1 MQSRHFRR
9 VGLTFGALL
18 AAVLFFMGGAAL
30 RLLMGP
36 ISLGPFADAIEDA
49 VNGSL
54 TGLVVRFD
62 QAVLEW
68 SREDGQINLVI
79 LGTNVFDASGR
90 IVAQAPKADL
100 DFDAASIFS
109 GKIALKRFALLGVQ
123 LTARRDV
130 SGALKLGFGASP
142 SDVDLYRV
150 IRETLENGQGGESS
164 LETFSIGDARLA
176 FRDDITGL
184 FIVSP
189 DVGFVIENKGG
200 VFTASLDAAIEIS
213 GALAH
218 VSATAVLNEAGM
230 PSDGTLIVTGLDLA
244 AVAANSPQFLVLAP
258 YVLETDLTAQYR
270 LGDNGRVA
278 ETSFTLSGLGEIAL
292 EGIAKRYQID
302 DFSLQATYTAAD
314 SRIVIDNAHAAGPSG
329 SADLSGIVGLNW
341 NDTGLAGLSLDIQAE
356 AVRLADAELF
366 SEPLDLDTVVV
377 SAEYD
382 IAARDI
388 LWEQLRLSGRGLD
401 AEFEGRTSFPEGLS
415 PGLTLTGT
423 IGRLSVADALHVW
436 PLIVGRGARGWI
448 ADNVHDG
455 FLGPL
460 GLATDI
466 APGMLD
472 AGALPAGAISLAFPV
487 ENLSANYM
495 RGLTPVSELQG
506 EGSLSGNVFR
516 LSATSGKIGPLSITG
531 GIVEIPDLHLPHP
544 PGHIMAS
551 VAGSMKD
558 VLTLIDMEPL
568 GYPTRFRVNPQDV
581 TGTALVDLDIQLP
594 MKRGL
599 LIEEVQIAV
608 STVTDG
614 LGLPVQAGRVLSDG
628 DATIFVDNDHLTAE
642 GMGALNGVPMQF
654 AWEEIFE
661 AEADAMTTRV
671 DVVGTLDEDGRRS
684 LRLAL
689 PEWLT
694 GPIAMTASFIGRRF
708 DFDRAEI
715 RADLSATA
723 ADLEAINLVK
733 EPGQALLGSGI
744 IEFVEGGGLHI
755 REMQATGSGIALEGE
770 LDLDPTG
777 RLIAASLPSVRYG
790 VHGDLALTLDAPEGA
805 IPSWRITGRGMD
817 ASRLFAE
824 KEVPGVEQYSAPDI
838 FEEEEAPI
846 APVSVIATLD
856 EIFIRDGVVLRGV
869 NFRFA
874 IAEGERLTDFH
885 LDATGIQDAAITAR
899 FNTAADGSRYLNLA
913 SDNAGVF
920 VHTFT
925 GFTSLQGGELAID
938 ASFPAPAAEGMPL
951 PSQDYSGTIRI
962 TDFSVIDQP
971 FMARLFSIGSLDGPL
986 RLLQD
991 DGIPFAELEAPFV
1004 ASGGKLAL
1012 RDGVASG
1019 MAMGVSFQG
1028 MIDRDRDTIDINGS
1042 LVPVYGLNSML
1053 GALPI
1058 VGDLLVSKDGEGI
1071 IGMTYAARGELDEPQ
1086 VLVNP
1091 LSVLTPGI
1099 FRRIFE
1105 FGGPPAEFGPTAV
1118 APAVPPPGAT
1128 QTE

>member
-1 MQSRHFRR
+1 MRSRHFRR
-9 VGLTFGALL
+9 VGLTFGALV

-90 IVAQAPKADL
+90 IVAQAPKSDL

-130 SGALKLGFGASP
+130 SGALKLGFGAP
-142 SDVDLYRV
+142 QSDVDLYQV
-150 IRETLENGQGGESS
+150 IRQTLESGQGGEAS
-164 LETFSIGDARLA
+164 LESFSIGDARLA

-184 FIVSP
+184 FVVSP
-189 DVGFVIENKGG
+189 DVGFVIENRDG

-213 GALAH
+213 GAPATL
-218 VSATAVLNEAGM
+218 SATAVLNEAGM
-230 PSDGTLIVTGLDLA
+230 PGDGTLTVTGLDLA
-244 AVAANSPQFLVLAP
+244 AVAANSAQFLVLAP
-258 YVLETDLTAQYR
+258 YALKTDLTAQYR

-278 ETSFTLSGLGEIAL
+278 ETSFTLSGLGEIAPG
-292 EGIAKRYQID
+292 GIDKRYQID
-302 DFSLQATYTAAD
+302 DFSLQGTYTAVD
-314 SRIVIDNAHAAGPSG
+314 SRIVIDSAHAAGPSG
-329 SADLSGIVGLNW
+329 SADLSGVVGLNW
-341 NDTGLAGLSLDIQAE
+341 NDTGLAGLSIDVMAE
-356 AVRLADAELF
+356 SVRLADTELF
-366 SEPLDLDTVVV
+366 AEPLDLDSVAV

-382 IAARDI
+382 IAGREI
-388 LWEQLRLSGRGLD
+388 LWEYLRFSGSGLD
-401 AEFEGRTSFPEGLS
+401 ADFEGRTSFPEGVS
-415 PGLTLTGT
+415 PGLQLTG
-423 IGRLSVADALHVW
+423 IIARLSVADALRAW
-436 PLIVGRGARGWI
+436 PMTIGRGARGWI

-460 GLATDI
+460 GLATEI
-466 APGMLD
+466 QPGMLD
-472 AGALPAGAISLAFPV
+472 DGSLSEGAVSLAFPV
-487 ENLSANYM
+487 ENLAANYM
-495 RGLTPVSELQG
+495 RGLTPVSELRG
-506 EGSLSGNVFR
+506 EASLSGNIFR
-516 LSATSGKIGPLSITG
+516 LSATSGKIGPLAITG
-531 GIVEIPDLHLPHP
+531 GTVEIPDLHLPHP

-551 VAGSMKD
+551 VAGSMRD

-568 GYPTRFRVNPQDV
+568 GYPTRFRVDPQDV
-581 TGTALVDLDIQLP
+581 TGNAVVDLDIHLP

-599 LIEEVQIAV
+599 AIEEVQIAV

-614 LGLPVQAGRVLSDG
+614 LGLPVQAGRVLSDA

-642 GMGALNGVPMQF
+642 GMGALNGVPLQF
-654 AWEEIFE
+654 AWEETFE
-661 AEADAMTTRV
+661 AEAGAMSTRV
-671 DVVGTLDEDGRRS
+671 DVTGTLDETGRQS

-694 GPIAMTASFIGRRF
+694 GPIAMTTSFIGRRF
-708 DFDRAEI
+708 DFNHAEI
-715 RADLSATA
+715 RADLTATA
-723 ADLEAINLVK
+723 ADLEVINLVK
-733 EPGQALLGSGI
+733 EPGQALHGSGVV
-744 IEFVEGGGLHI
+744 EFVEGGGLHV
-755 REMQATGSGIALEGE
+755 RDLQATGSGIALEGE
-770 LDLDPTG
+770 LDLDATG
-777 RLIAASLPSVRYG
+777 KLVSASLPSVRYG
-790 VHGDLALTLDAPEGA
+790 VHGDLALNLDAPEGA
-805 IPSWRITGRGMD
+805 FPSWQITGRGMD

-824 KEVPGVEQYSAPDI
+824 KELPGVEQDSAPDI
-838 FEEEEAPI
+838 FEEEAPM
-846 APVSVIATLD
+846 APVSVRATLD
-856 EIFIRDGVVLRGV
+856 EVFIRDGVVLHEV
-869 NFRFA
+869 DFRFA

-885 LDATGIQDAAITAR
+885 LAANGADGAVISGGL
-899 FNTAADGSRYLNLA
+899 NTAADGSRYLNLA
-913 SDNAGVF
+913 SDNAGAF
-920 VHTFT
+920 IHAFT

-938 ASFPAPAAEGMPL
+938 ANFPAPAAEGMPL
-951 PSQDYSGTIRI
+951 PLQDYSGTIRI
-962 TDFSVIDQP
+962 TDFSVTDQP

-1019 MAMGVSFQG
+1019 IAMGVSFQG
-1028 MIDRDRDTIDINGS
+1028 LIDRDRDTIDINGS

-1105 FGGPPAEFGPTAV
+1105 FGGPPEEFGPTAV
-1118 APAVPPPGAT
+1118 APVEPPPGAT